1 MLDKPMTR
9 SETDS
14 NALPGGRLTRRHET
28 NYARQRDVRNV
39 TYRRDG
45 TLKTAFIR
53 VRFLMEK
60 KGENKM
66 ANKTFEIVR
75 LAIVNDQLGNPKELT
90 LKIEEN
96 SLSDSDKSKIKQA
109 VLESA
114 SKNTSLTPLELAESL
129 CKAFILIQA
138 DTCSKGE

>member
-1 MLDKPMTR
+1 MQLPKVELRRVKKYKQTR
-9 SETDS
+9 LYNS
-14 NALPGGRLTRRHET
+14 
-28 NYARQRDVRNV
+28 V

-96 SLSDSDKSKIKQA
+96 SLSDSDKSRIKQA

-114 SKNTSLTPLELAESL
+114 AKNTSLMPLELAESL

>member
-1 MLDKPMTR
+1 MQLPKVELRRVKKYKQTR
-9 SETDS
+9 LYNS
-14 NALPGGRLTRRHET
+14 
-28 NYARQRDVRNV
+28 V

-96 SLSDSDKSKIKQA
+96 SLSDSDKSRIKQA
-109 VLESA
+109 VLENA
-114 SKNTSLTPLELAESL
+114 AKNVGMPPDKIAESL
-129 CKAFILIQA
+129 CKAIYLI
-138 DTCSKGE
+138 DSYKHL

>member
-1 MLDKPMTR
+1 
-9 SETDS
+9 
-14 NALPGGRLTRRHET
+14 
-28 NYARQRDVRNV
+28 
-39 TYRRDG
+39 
-45 TLKTAFIR
+45 
-53 VRFLMEK
+53 MEK

-114 SKNTSLTPLELAESL
+114 AKNTSLTPLELAESL
-129 CKAFILIQA
+129 CKAFIWIQA
-138 DTCSKGE
+138 DTCSKDE

>member
-1 MLDKPMTR
+1 
-9 SETDS
+9 
-14 NALPGGRLTRRHET
+14 
-28 NYARQRDVRNV
+28 
-39 TYRRDG
+39 
-45 TLKTAFIR
+45 
-53 VRFLMEK
+53 MEK

-96 SLSDSDKSKIKQA
+96 SLSDSDKSRIKQA

-114 SKNTSLTPLELAESL
+114 AKNTNLPPDNIAKAL
-129 CKAFILIQA
+129 CRAFTFIDLY
-138 DTCSKGE
+138 GR

>member
-1 MLDKPMTR
+1 
-9 SETDS
+9 
-14 NALPGGRLTRRHET
+14 
-28 NYARQRDVRNV
+28 
-39 TYRRDG
+39 
-45 TLKTAFIR
+45 
-53 VRFLMEK
+53 
-60 KGENKM
+60 M

-114 SKNTSLTPLELAESL
+114 AKNTSLTPSELAESL
-129 CKAFILIQA
+129 CLAIKFI
-138 DTCSKGE
+138 DSYER

>member
-1 MLDKPMTR
+1 
-9 SETDS
+9 
-14 NALPGGRLTRRHET
+14 
-28 NYARQRDVRNV
+28 
-39 TYRRDG
+39 
-45 TLKTAFIR
+45 
-53 VRFLMEK
+53 MEK

-96 SLSDSDKSKIKQA
+96 SLSDSDKSRIKQA

-114 SKNTSLTPLELAESL
+114 AKNTSLTPSELAESL
-129 CKAFILIQA
+129 CLAIKFI
-138 DTCSKGE
+138 DSYER

>member
-1 MLDKPMTR
+1 
-9 SETDS
+9 
-14 NALPGGRLTRRHET
+14 
-28 NYARQRDVRNV
+28 
-39 TYRRDG
+39 
-45 TLKTAFIR
+45 
-53 VRFLMEK
+53 MEK

-96 SLSDSDKSKIKQA
+96 SLSDSDKSRIKQA

-114 SKNTSLTPLELAESL
+114 AKNTNLKPNEVATQL
-129 CKAFILIQA
+129 CEAFTSIQA
-138 DTCSKGE
+138 YTYSKSE

>member
-1 MLDKPMTR
+1 MQLPKVELRRVKKYKQTR
-9 SETDS
+9 LHNS
-14 NALPGGRLTRRHET
+14 
-28 NYARQRDVRNV
+28 V

-75 LAIVNDQLGNPKELT
+75 LAIINDQLGNPKELT

-96 SLSDSDKSKIKQA
+96 SLSDSDKSRIKQA

-114 SKNTSLTPLELAESL
+114 AKNTSLMPLELAESL

>member
-1 MLDKPMTR
+1 VQLPKVELRRVKKYKQTR
-9 SETDS
+9 LHNS
-14 NALPGGRLTRRHET
+14 
-28 NYARQRDVRNV
+28 V

-75 LAIVNDQLGNPKELT
+75 LAIINDQLGNPKELT

-96 SLSDSDKSKIKQA
+96 SLSDSDKSRIKQA

-114 SKNTSLTPLELAESL
+114 AKNTSLMPLELAESL